1 MSDLNFIPGTIVTGL
16 LSHPVRHSFSPPI
29 QNSAAR
35 VLGLNMVYLAF
46 DVTPDSLEDAL
57 TGMKALGIKGLNLS
71 LPHKKNVLQ
80 YLDHLSLEVKYTGAV
95 NTIANYDG
103 KLTGYNTDIKGFT
116 KAIELYADFFIGKP
130 AFVIGAGGAA
140 AAAIYSL
147 VVEYKVKKI
156 FMTNRTL
163 RNASLM
169 VLNFLEHFKD
179 VKFVIY
185 PFDDSHIA
193 NALAG
198 SGIVINT
205 TSIGMYPNVNE
216 VADLPFS
223 SLNPDSFVFD
233 MVYNPVKTKLLEEA
247 EKAGCMIS
255 NGLYMLLYQAA
266 ESFKIW
272 TGMEMPVEEV
282 KKLLPQF

>member
-1 MSDLNFIPGTIVTGL
+1 MTDLNFIPGTIITGL
-16 LSHPVRHSFSPPI
+16 LSHPVKHSFSPSI

-46 DVTPDSLEDAL
+46 DVEPDSLQDAL
-57 TGMKALGIKGLNLS
+57 TGMKAMGIKGFNLS
-71 LPHKKNVLQ
+71 LPHKKSVLP
-80 YLDHLSLEVKYTGAV
+80 YLDHLSLEVKYTGAA

-116 KAIELYADFFIGKP
+116 KAIELYGDFFMGKP

-147 VVEYKVKKI
+147 IVEYKVKKI

-163 RNASLM
+163 RNAALLVM
-169 VLNFLEHFKD
+169 NFLEHFKD

-185 PFDDSHIA
+185 PFDDPNIA
-193 NALAG
+193 TALAE
-198 SGIVINT
+198 SGIVVNT

-216 VADLPFS
+216 VVDLPFS
-223 SLNPDSFVFD
+223 SLNRDSLVFD

-247 EKAGCMIS
+247 EKAGCMTS

-272 TGMEMPVEEV
+272 TGIEMPVEEV